1 MALPKPVRPEYS
13 TTIPSNGK
21 RIKYQP
27 FSVKEEKILI
37 LASESQDIDEIS
49 NAISNVLTNC
59 ITTSEVK
66 VDDLAL
72 FDIEFLFLKTRA
84 KSVGEKLTV
93 KVTDPDDPSYTV
105 DHEIDI
111 DAIKVSKNKDHSDI
125 VVIDDKTQIKMK
137 YPDIQFFAEGIN
149 VTSITD
155 RLDVAA
161 RCVKQLVIDEEVYNP
176 SDMTLDE
183 IEEWLEGLTSDQ
195 FAKIMNFFMSMP
207 RLSHK
212 ITLPNPN
219 TGKKFSVT
227 LEGLSDFF

>member
-212 ITLPNPN
+212 ITLSNPN

>member
-27 FSVKEEKILI
+27 LSVKEEKILI

-212 ITLPNPN
+212 ITLPNLN

>member
-1 MALPKPVRPEYS
+1 M
-13 TTIPSNGK
+13 
-21 RIKYQP
+21 
-27 FSVKEEKILI
+27 
-37 LASESQDIDEIS
+37 
-49 NAISNVLTNC
+49 
-59 ITTSEVK
+59 
-66 VDDLAL
+66 
-72 FDIEFLFLKTRA
+72 
-84 KSVGEKLTV
+84 TV

-212 ITLPNPN
+212 ITLSNPN